1 METKVGVGSPVEQI
15 DQCVRAGGIDLII
28 ISTHGRSGVKR
39 AFIGSTAEQI
49 VRHAPC
55 PVLVVPN
62 RIATR
67 RPASRK

>member
-1 METKVGVGSPVEQI
+1 RSEGV
-15 DQCVRAGGIDLII
+15 DLII
-28 ISTHGRSGVKR
+28 TSTHGRSGVKR

-62 RIATR
+62 RSAAK
-67 RPASRK
+67 RPASGK